1 MTSLRAR
8 LTVALVAVVGVVL
21 VALALALYVGV
32 RDAAW
37 QQHDAGL
44 VSRAKALSAVLKT
57 RTRASSSILP
67 AMPGAFAEA
76 WGPDGSVVARSP
88 GLTGELPER
97 AARSI

>member
-8 LTVALVAVVGVVL
+8 LTVALVAVVAVVL

-44 VSRAKALSAVLKT
+44 VSRAKALSAGAENEDEGIEL
-57 RTRASSSILP
+57 ILP
-67 AMPGAFAEA
+67 
-76 WGPDGSVVARSP
+76 
-88 GLTGELPER
+88 R
-97 AARSI
+97 AARRVCRSMGSRWQARSHGRLD